1 MYLCLYSYVIIIPT
15 IIIALKYSKNYKA
28 SYIYKT
34 IHIKNKMAV
43 HKAAIKACLVN
54 IIIPLYLIQSII
66 FVYFYKVSI
75 IQHLVVIFLV
85 NIFITIITF
94 NILDKNMPF
103 SRQINVLKK
112 IDAIVENYLMIV
124 LVCIMAGIHFI
135 VSIFGTLAVNIYI
148 IAILIV
154 NIYLFKLVFKIK

>member
-1 MYLCLYSYVIIIPT
+1 
-15 IIIALKYSKNYKA
+15 
-28 SYIYKT
+28 
-34 IHIKNKMAV
+34 
-43 HKAAIKACLVN
+43 
-54 IIIPLYLIQSII
+54 
-66 FVYFYKVSI
+66 
-75 IQHLVVIFLV
+75 
-85 NIFITIITF
+85 
-94 NILDKNMPF
+94 MPF